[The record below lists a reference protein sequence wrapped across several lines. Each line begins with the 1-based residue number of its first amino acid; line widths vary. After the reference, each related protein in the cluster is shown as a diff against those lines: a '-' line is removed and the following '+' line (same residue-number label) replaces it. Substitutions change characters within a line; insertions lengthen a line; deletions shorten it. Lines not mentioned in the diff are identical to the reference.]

1 MDAANSYALFS
12 YILWAMIAEALPF
25 LLLGS
30 LIATIVRYYLKP
42 EVIERITAVPIFGIL
57 LASLIGL
64 IFPLC
69 ECAIV
74 PVARSLRGK
83 GLSPAAA
90 YTFMIAVP
98 LINPI
103 VIFSTA
109 YAFRGE
115 AKVIAGRFILG
126 WVAILIIG
134 ALLLLLLP
142 SPSGEK
148 KKHIHHKHTED
159 NHGASCGCASCS
171 CETAAKEK
179 QGIRGFISSVAGEF
193 FFMGR
198 YFLLGA
204 VITSAARS
212 FIPMESLMKIGRIP
226 ILSEIIMMVLAFLF
240 SVCSEADAFIARGYL
255 PWFSQKAILA
265 FLILGPMLD
274 LKNTLLLFRSFP
286 RREVIL
292 LIIIIV
298 GTVFVTAAIA

>member
-1 MDAANSYALFS
+1 MMDAANSYALFS

-74 PVARSLRGK
+74 PVARSLREK

-171 CETAAKEK
+171 CETAAKK
-179 QGIRGFISSVAGEF
+179 TGHQG
-193 FFMGR
+193 
-198 YFLLGA
+198 LH
-204 VITSAARS
+204 
-212 FIPMESLMKIGRIP
+212 
-226 ILSEIIMMVLAFLF
+226 
-240 SVCSEADAFIARGYL
+240 
-255 PWFSQKAILA
+255 
-265 FLILGPMLD
+265 
-274 LKNTLLLFRSFP
+274 
-286 RREVIL
+286 
-292 LIIIIV
+292 IV
-298 GTVFVTAAIA
+298 GRRRVLFHGTIFSPRGRHHLCGTKLHPHGITHEDWEDSDPFRNYHDGAGFSLFGLF